1 MLSLIQI
8 LLLINTTKLII
19 LFHFKLGRN
28 GVISVG
34 IVDPLAFLV
43 PFQTQNYSREKQI
56 RVLNGHTLAGF
67 FIGTLRLAT
76 MASGH
81 PPLKSTTQNQVCFL
95 RSDLIL
101 LT

>member
-8 LLLINTTKLII
+8 FMLINTTKLII
-19 LFHFKLGRN
+19 LFHFIEICRN

-76 MASGH
+76 MATLH
-81 PPLKSTTQNQVCFL
+81 
-95 RSDLIL
+95 
-101 LT
+101 